1 MLDRKIIDN
10 YLDYMGAI
18 RGKSQNTITNYK
30 IDLNLLFKYLDN
42 KDIESIQDVTLQ
54 DLHDFIKFCENRG
67 DAKTTRA
74 RRVASIKSFF
84 RYLCRIMKLIEV
96 NPASELETPKIEEKN
111 PHYLTLKQ
119 SKKLLKSIDGKYK
132 ERDYAIITLFLNCG
146 MRLTE
151 LTSIDIDKIKG
162 DTLVVVGKGNKER
175 TIYLNDVCI
184 SALEN
189 YMKVRPNFNTKAL
202 FVSERKQRISYRT
215 VQETVKKYLNKAGLD
230 TNTLSTHSL
239 RHTSATL
246 MYKYGKVDIR
256 TLQEILGHKSIAT
269 TEIYTHV
276 DDEQLRTAVKANP
289 LNVK

>member
-1 MLDRKIIDN
+1 MLDRKIIDD

-30 IDLNLLFKYLDN
+30 IDLKLLFNYLDSTQI
-42 KDIESIQDVTLQ
+42 KSIQDVKLQ

-132 ERDYAIITLFLNCG
+132 KRDYAIITLFLNCG

-162 DTLVVVGKGNKER
+162 DTLVIVGKGDKER

-276 DDEQLRTAVKANP
+276 DDEQLREAVKANP
-289 LNVK
+289 LNIK